1 MKWKFWKKDKPK
13 KELKTVQ
20 FATLYRW
27 YCYDVGVKDLDK
39 LDTDVGLTPISDDA
53 KEMEIKESDERVLR
67 IAHLMPF
74 LEGMAE
80 ITSVV
85 FVESQLKQALER
97 EETELSEEDLFMF
110 MELIGRFQK
119 TLALGAIVGA
129 FSAAA
134 SLGIIEVPNSS
145 ISEKQ
150 DSEYFL

>member
-1 MKWKFWKKDKPK
+1 MNWKFWKKNKPTRN
-13 KELKTVQ
+13 LKTVQ
-20 FATLYRW
+20 FSTLYRW

-53 KEMEIKESDERVLR
+53 KEMELRESDERMLR

-85 FVESQLKQALER
+85 FVESQFKHILER
-97 EETELSEEDLFMF
+97 EDTELSDEEIAMF
-110 MELIGRFQK
+110 MELMGMFQK
-119 TLALGAIVGA
+119 TLALGALVGA

-134 SLGIIEVPNSS
+134 SLGIIDVPNSN

-150 DSEYFL
+150 DSEYLL